1 MRKVVRGEVLD
12 KKMQE
17 AVNLLCDTVKETL
30 GPNGNNVII
39 DHSDFSPFITNDG
52 VTIALNIC
60 SDDEIVN
67 TILELA
73 KEASVKTNENVGDG
87 TTTTL
92 VLLQSIFNNAR
103 EFIRNGKSPII
114 LKEELKEAGYEIS
127 ELLKQYSHIPS
138 ADELESIACISSNDN
153 KIGKEI
159 CEVYLKILEKDAILI
174 KETNNDKTIINY
186 TSGYTF
192 DSLLA
197 SSYFLNHLSFK
208 TINNPYILIV
218 NNELNNIEEI
228 AIILN
233 KVINDKRSLVIL
245 ATDYSDTFVND
256 ILSLNM
262 ELESEIILFKTP
274 LYGIK
279 RNLILEDIKII
290 SNAEIVKDSTKIN
303 LDFLGEVLNIK
314 FDNNEVTIN
323 FKFNDKVKAQII
335 KLNNELKE
343 TNEKE
348 FVQKR
353 ITMLEHGSAEI
364 LVGAETE
371 TERREAKMRYEDA
384 LNAIHYASYG
394 VVPGSGILYNLISDK
409 IDAKNTGYQ
418 ILKSSLSK
426 PMEQILENA
435 GLDSESIITKIKD
448 SNYQILYNVKS
459 GQYED
464 IEKTIVLDPLNVV
477 INALVNAISIASML
491 LSTTSLVINEFNPNI
506 PKINDISEI

>member
-1 MRKVVRGEVLD
+1 MRKVVRGELLEQ
-12 KKMQE
+12 KMQE

-103 EFIRNGKSPII
+103 EFIKSGKSPII

-174 KETNNDKTIINY
+174 KETNNAKTIINY

-233 KVINDKRSLVIL
+233 KVINDKRNLVIL

-274 LYGIK
+274 FYGIK

-364 LVGAETE
+364 LVGAQTE

-409 IDAKNTGYQ
+409 IDEKNTGYQ
-418 ILKSSLSK
+418 ILKMSLSK

-435 GLDSESIITKIKD
+435 GLDSKSIITKIKD

-464 IEKTIVLDPLNVV
+464 IEKATVLDPLSVV

-506 PKINDISEI
+506 SKLNDISEI